1 MTEKVSTSI
10 SLTAENRDYL
20 DREVNNRSGFINDL
34 IDAHREGKSE
44 MNEAI
49 ARFRRE
55 QLEQELNSVTRRE
68 DEIRNELETLNE
80 QITQE
85 QQRKQ
90 EKLED
95 AKEAIGGMDLA
106 ADNPAVKNWAEKVG
120 MSPQELLEELDQ

>member
-95 AKEAIGGMDLA
+95 AKEAIGGMNLA
-106 ADNPAVKNWAEKVG
+106 ADNPAVKNWAAKVG
-120 MSPQELLEELDQ
+120 MNPEELLEELDQ

>member
-10 SLTAENRDYL
+10 SLTAKNRDYL

-44 MNEAI
+44 MDEAI

-95 AKEAIGGMDLA
+95 AKEAIGGMHLT
-106 ADNPAVKNWAEKVG
+106 ADNPAVKNWAENVG
-120 MSPQELLEELDQ
+120 MSPEELLEELDE

>member
-10 SLTAENRDYL
+10 SLTVENREYL

-44 MNEAI
+44 MDEAI

-55 QLEQELNSVTRRE
+55 QLESELNTVKRRKE
-68 DEIRNELETLNE
+68 EIADELEYLNE

-85 QQRKQ
+85 QERKQ
-90 EKLED
+90 ERLEE
-95 AKEAIGGMDLA
+95 AKEALGGQSLGV
-106 ADNPAVKNWAEKVG
+106 DNAAVKNWAEKVD
-120 MSPQELLEELDQ
+120 MTPEELLEALDE

>member
-10 SLTAENRDYL
+10 SLTAKNRDYL

-95 AKEAIGGMDLA
+95 AKEAIGGMNLT
-106 ADNPAVKNWAEKVG
+106 ADNPAVKNWAEKVD
-120 MSPQELLEELDQ
+120 MNPEELLEELDQ